1 VTRVQAERVHR
12 LSARESAAVVTDV
25 VVPLLA
31 RGMIV
36 RRPKVVDALDRLDA
50 DRRAV
55 RRLRQL
61 RSTHGP
67 GPVLL
72 AVPGRDVALVLAS
85 EDARRVLEDSPKPFA
100 PDTREKRAA
109 LGHFQPHGVLVS
121 HGAERTERRAFNER
135 VLEPARPV
143 HELGDAFGTKVAEE
157 VAALPAELG
166 WDAFARGWWRLV
178 RRIVLGE
185 GALDDDELTDLLT
198 RLRRDANW
206 VFLKPRR
213 TALRERFLARLR
225 GHLERAEPGSLASL
239 VASDPAAPG
248 TDPVGQV
255 PQWLFAFDAAGMAS
269 FRALALLVGR
279 PERDPSFLRAS
290 VLESLRLWPTTP
302 AILRDTTE
310 ATRWAGG
317 TLPAGAALVIFAPFF
332 HRDFEGADAFRPG
345 LWLDGSEPPA
355 VVPFSAGPAMCPGR
369 SLVLFVTT
377 TVLSQLLQGRD
388 LHGSSVGSAPLP
400 ATLSPF
406 RLRFSL
412 G

>member
-1 VTRVQAERVHR
+1 VTGVRAERLHG
-12 LSARESAAVVTDV
+12 LSVRETAGVVTDV

-31 RGMIV
+31 RGVIV

-61 RSTHGP
+61 RSTRGP

-72 AVPGRDVALVLAS
+72 AVPGRDVAFVLAA
-85 EDARRVLEDSPKPFA
+85 EDVRRVLEESPEPFA
-100 PDTREKRAA
+100 PDTREKRSA
-109 LGHFQPHGVLVS
+109 LGHFEPHGVLVS
-121 HGAERTERRAFNER
+121 HGRERTERRAFNER
-135 VLEPARPV
+135 VLEPGRPV
-143 HELGDAFGTKVAEE
+143 HELGDAFGAKVAEE

-166 WDAFARGWWRLV
+166 WDAFARGWWR
-178 RRIVLGE
+178 
-185 GALDDDELTDLLT
+185 
-198 RLRRDANW
+198 
-206 VFLKPRR
+206 
-213 TALRERFLARLR
+213 RFLARLR

-239 VASDPAAPG
+239 VASVPASPD

-302 AILRDTTE
+302 AILRDATE
-310 ATRWAGG
+310 DTRWAGG

-332 HRDFEGADAFRPG
+332 HRDFEGADAFRPE

-377 TVLSQLLQGRD
+377 TVLSELLQGRD

-406 RLRFSL
+406 RLRFST